1 MQFNL
6 FRSIPAFVAVL
17 ALSVLTAG
25 CIGGPTKTVS
35 FIEEDAPLRCSGKGE
50 SSKFWLLYLPI
61 TGYPSYEEAVAK
73 LGPGEGKVKLTTQS
87 WNFGGL
93 FGQHKVIAERCN

>member
-1 MQFNL
+1 MQFSL
-6 FRSIPAFVAVL
+6 FRSIPALVAAL
-17 ALSVLTAG
+17 ALTALVAG

-35 FIEEDAPLRCSGKGE
+35 FIEADAPSRCSGKGE
-50 SSKFWLLYLPI
+50 SSKFWLLGLPV

-73 LGPGEGKVKLTTQS
+73 LGPGEGKVKITTQS
-87 WNFGGL
+87 WYFGGL